1 MKTVK
6 IIIFRGETHSVFSV
20 LFFTIKD
27 IKKDKL
33 IRQDKGNYSVG
44 VFDKSDIEEILSEAQ
59 LKEFELGAN
68 TFEVSSEILA
78 KFNPEYAAPE
88 EKSTWAGVHW
98 FTRWLLYAGMFFI
111 LILFGL
117 GTAGGSTS
125 PSNKRY
131 RKVIKHGFWGKTTYY
146 IER

>member
-6 IIIFRGETHSVFSV
+6 IIISKGQTYSLLAVA
-20 LFFTIKD
+20 FFTIKD
-27 IKKDKL
+27 IKQDKL
-33 IRQDKGNYSVG
+33 IRQDKGKYSVG
-44 VFDKSDIEEILSEAQ
+44 IFSRDEIEEILSESQ
-59 LKEFELGAN
+59 LAEFEQGAN

-78 KFNPEYAAPE
+78 KFNPEYAALE
-88 EKSTWAGVHW
+88 EKSTWAGVSW
-98 FTRWLLYAGMFFI
+98 FTRWLLYTGFFI
-111 LILFGL
+111 MLILFGL
-117 GTAGGSTS
+117 GTAGGSTI

>member
-1 MKTVK
+1 MKTIK
-6 IIIFRGETHSVFSV
+6 IIINKEKIENTIGCT
-20 LFFTIKD
+20 FFTIWD

-33 IRQDKGNYSVG
+33 IRQDKGNYNLG
-44 VFDKSDIEEILSEAQ
+44 VFNQADIKEILSESQ

-68 TFEVSSEILA
+68 TFEVNTEVLA
-78 KFNPEYAAPE
+78 KLNPEYAAPE
-88 EKSTWAGVHW
+88 EKPTWAGIHW
-98 FTRWLLYAGMFFI
+98 FTRWLLYTGFFI
-111 LILFGL
+111 MLIVFGL
-117 GTAGGSTS
+117 GTAGGSTT